1 MILSLKYVV
10 FLKSPQ
16 RKIFAYIIF
25 SMCDEYVH
33 THVSVSMILF
43 FNVPISYIIQLQL
56 SITFQKHRMCFF
68 CTASHSR
75 LLRYWLPVWV
85 PWFFSF
91 IPIFMD
97 VSRLVLSAQSPQ
109 DIPEIRSPV
118 RCTALLKSAS
128 HHLRDVFTKAI
139 QGRGVV
145 NHCLTFLEVNK
156 RY

>member
-1 MILSLKYVV
+1 MLFFWNHPKGKYLHILYLVCVMNMFIHMWVYLWSY
-10 FLKSPQ
+10 FLTYL
-16 RKIFAYIIF
+16 F
-25 SMCDEYVH
+25 H
-33 THVSVSMILF
+33 ILF
-43 FNVPISYIIQLQL
+43 IQLQL

-109 DIPEIRSPV
+109 DIPEIRSPA